1 MRWMNICMFL
11 ICLNFG
17 FALVSYMDLFNGLGI
32 AGADTT
38 SLTGPLVVGALISGL
53 ALGGIVIAG
62 WSFKSSAVLTAFS
75 AIYISSVIMF
85 HTTLSAMI
93 YGMGVSVP
101 GIGVIDATLV
111 GLYAFLGVEASLQIQ
126 GTPFGPMD

>member
-11 ICLNFG
+11 ICLNAG
-17 FALVSYMDLFNGLGI
+17 FVIVSQMNLFNGLGI

-53 ALGGIVIAG
+53 AVGGIVIAG
-62 WSFKSSAVLTAFS
+62 WSFKSSAVLTEFL
-75 AIYISSVIMF
+75 AIYVASAIMF

-101 GIGVIDATLV
+101 GIGVIDTVLL
-111 GLYAFLGVEASLQIQ
+111 GLYAFLGVEAAMQIQ
-126 GTPFGPMD
+126 GTPFSQME